1 MTRLTFVFVHSLSG
15 WGSYDSQY
23 QRMPYWGMRG
33 GDHMWLQGGLL
44 HKHDIRDFYLKML
57 RMIDQLRD
65 PTREKEQTVS
75 A

>member
-1 MTRLTFVFVHSLSG
+1 MTRLTFVFVHGFSG

-23 QRMPYWGMRG
+23 QRMPYWEMRG

-44 HKHDIRDFYLKML
+44 HKHDIRDFYLKIL
-57 RMIDQLRD
+57 GMIDPLRD

>member
-1 MTRLTFVFVHSLSG
+1 MTRLTFVFVHGFSG

-57 RMIDQLRD
+57 RMIERLKD
-65 PTREKEQTVS
+65 PTREKEQIVPE
-75 A
+75 